1 MKPKNPNIDQLA
13 QNVLMECNGDA
24 NYALRVLAA
33 RVLTLNDYAERLE
46 DKSSFGFHRWLPR
59 KPHKPLVLDSFEP
72 LELAEERSPGL
83 AEGR

>member
-1 MKPKNPNIDQLA
+1 MNHDIERLA
-13 QNVLMECNGDA
+13 QNVLMEADGNEA
-24 NYALRVLAA
+24 TARLILASRVLA
-33 RVLTLNDYAERLE
+33 LNDYAERLE

>member
-1 MKPKNPNIDQLA
+1 MKPQNPNIDQLA

-59 KPHKPLVLDSFEP
+59 KPHKPLVLDSIEP
-72 LELAEERSPGL
+72 LDLAEEKHLGL

>member
-59 KPHKPLVLDSFEP
+59 KPHKPLVLDSIEP
-72 LELAEERSPGL
+72 LDLAEEKHLGL